1 MDAVPAEGG
10 PDAVFVLVP
19 VAIGERVGGAWREAG
34 SAGRARS
41 DTGARNVDVCTGAG
55 VYVDA
60 LFTSSGWAGMMFASC
75 CGVLL
80 R

>member
-1 MDAVPAEGG
+1 MPAEGG
-10 PDAVFVLVP
+10 SISVVVP
-19 VAIGERVGGAWREAG
+19 VAIGERGGGARREGG

-41 DTGARNVDVCTGAG
+41 GTGTRKADVGADAG
-55 VYVDA
+55 VEVDA
-60 LFTSSGWAGMMFASC
+60 LLASSGWAGMVFASC